1 MCFDS
6 HICGVF
12 TCNMWLST
20 GHSFS
25 ITCQTIL
32 FENIWIYMKMIWIQ
46 KGKRWKKGLDNRYLP
61 SSRKVN
67 RPICGKSLKDSRQ
80 INPPFTSIRAIAIW
94 SCRTNLGLIWVF
106 SPVFLSIIHNNPLIV
121 ISSAHACKCNTAL
134 YPAHMIDL
142 CSIIT
147 IWNNMLIHFKHYRI
161 DIIIHILYDSKNYGS
176 FGWSCFTP
184 LSTIFQLGQ
193 FYWWRKQEYPEKT
206 TDLLQVTDKHITYVI
221 TRTPPHEQ
229 GLNSQR

>member
-1 MCFDS
+1 MVEYGWFLLYHMSDNFIWK
-6 HICGVF
+6 HLNI
-12 TCNMWLST
+12 
-20 GHSFS
+20 H
-25 ITCQTIL
+25 
-32 FENIWIYMKMIWIQ
+32 ENDLNSERQKMEN
-46 KGKRWKKGLDNRYLP
+46 RAPCLDNRYLP

-94 SCRTNLGLIWVF
+94 SCRTYLGLIWVF

-147 IWNNMLIHFKHYRI
+147 IWNNRLIH
-161 DIIIHILYDSKNYGS
+161 LN
-176 FGWSCFTP
+176 
-184 LSTIFQLGQ
+184 
-193 FYWWRKQEYPEKT
+193 
-206 TDLLQVTDKHITYVI
+206 IT
-221 TRTPPHEQ
+221 E
-229 GLNSQR
+229 